1 MKTLDLMT
9 LIKSSSVSTWQG
21 VSSKAG
27 WSVSLTEHFHTVTRP
42 RGGRGCIGEIISVQQ
57 VRKQSL
63 VSGKWAQLFE
73 NPDLLDSPKCGL
85 SWLPE
90 CGVLCVL
97 SEPSAKERP

>member
-1 MKTLDLMT
+1 MTLDVMM

-42 RGGRGCIGEIISVQQ
+42 RGGRGWVGEIISVQQ

-63 VSGKWAQLFE
+63 VSGKWGQLFE
-73 NPDLLDSPKCGL
+73 SPGLLGSPKRGL

-97 SEPSAKERP
+97 FEPSAKETP